1 MQSVCLSYFEPV
13 AIAAMVGDTVKVQD
27 KHITVGGVQFNSV
40 LRCRSSI
47 GVVGVA
53 SV

>member
-1 MQSVCLSYFEPV
+1 
-13 AIAAMVGDTVKVQD
+13 MVGDTVKVQD
-27 KHITVGGVQFNSV
+27 KHTTVGGGGVQFNSV
-40 LRCRSSI
+40 LHCRSSI